1 MANIETKKERDL
13 LKFIEAKGYN
23 KVLWNKI
30 GKAMHQFNM
39 IEEGD
44 KIVVGVSGGK
54 DSLILLNALTRIKL
68 ISNIKF
74 EIVPV
79 HIHMDEDISD
89 LDEINKYCEFL
100 GVKLEVIKTKLDK
113 LVTGETK
120 EKNPCFL
127 CGRLRRG
134 ILYSFMKE
142 KKIKKLALG
151 HHKDDIIE
159 TFLMNVIYQGNRNI
173 MKPSYISESNEIRV
187 IRPMS
192 FVEEKDLIR
201 YSNRLKLPILK
212 NKCPYED
219 SKDSKRLKIKNIITD
234 LSLENKDVRSV
245 ILNSIKDLF

>member
-1 MANIETKKERDL
+1 MANIETKKEREL

-44 KIVVGVSGGK
+44 NIAIGVSGGK
-54 DSLILLNALTRIKL
+54 DSLILLNALVRVRI

-74 EIVPV
+74 DIIPI
-79 HIHMDEDISD
+79 HIHMEEDISD
-89 LDEINKYCEFL
+89 LGEIKKYCEFL
-100 GVKLEVIKTKLDK
+100 GLKIEIIKTKLKD
-113 LVTGETK
+113 LVIGENK

-159 TFLMNVIYQGNRNI
+159 TFLMNIIYQGNRNI
-173 MKPSYISESNEIRV
+173 MKPSYISENHGIRV
-187 IRPMS
+187 IRPMA
-192 FVEEKDLIR
+192 FVEEKNLIR
-201 YSNRLKLPILK
+201 YSNRLELPILK

-219 SKDSKRLKIKNIITD
+219 SKDSKRLKVKNIIKN